1 MPGVSGVT
9 VVTTLV
15 CSSNFACEAAG
26 ASRARHSLRPLLAEG
41 GMFRTRL
48 ARKCVA
54 RSRSCGCLKFEIRTR
69 AMAGLASQSGKSVFA
84 LTSRGYA
91 RRATARRQNLL
102 SNIQVEAELSLCD
115 YFVLL
120 IGGAAELNDLFVCFA
135 RSPLKERLCIRTD
148 RITELPTVAVDD
160 LAYLLSYH
168 VRRCRL
174 RKGSS
179 K

>member
-1 MPGVSGVT
+1 MYLEVS
-9 VVTTLV
+9 
-15 CSSNFACEAAG
+15 FW
-26 ASRARHSLRPLLAEG
+26 AESETD
-41 GMFRTRL
+41 FP
-48 ARKCVA
+48 
-54 RSRSCGCLKFEIRTR
+54 
-69 AMAGLASQSGKSVFA
+69 
-84 LTSRGYA
+84 

-115 YFVLL
+115 QFVLL
-120 IGGAAELNDLFVCFA
+120 VGGAAELNDLFVCFA

-148 RITELPTVAVDD
+148 GITELPTVAVDD